1 MATGSQGSGAHG
13 DSMPDPHRP
22 REIARAQ
29 RWADGGLASSVVGW
43 DRERPVPTEDDRG
56 PEHGRGTMFGVA
68 LGVLFVVVLAV
79 AMVAASLGIGSPSP
93 ESSAIAADDGAR
105 PDGPELTLAVA
116 DGVELSA
123 VQLEAYRE
131 ALDVASDECG
141 QSREDIAAIARN
153 VSDSAQGYDAELSGL
168 ELLRALP
175 EERAAGQDCAE
186 TAADVLASQFD

>member
-1 MATGSQGSGAHG
+1 MTRGSPGGGSDDG
-13 DSMPDPHRP
+13 SVPDPHRG

-43 DRERPVPTEDDRG
+43 DRGRPVPTEDDDATVR
-56 PEHGRGTMFGVA
+56 GRGTLFGVA
-68 LGVLFVVVLAV
+68 LGLVFVVVLAV
-79 AMVAASLGIGSPSP
+79 AMVAASLGAGPRSGSPTV
-93 ESSAIAADDGAR
+93 AAEDDGTR

-123 VQLEAYRE
+123 ERLEAYRE

-141 QSREDIAAIARN
+141 QSRADIAAIARN
-153 VSDSAQGYDAELSGL
+153 VSDSAEGYDADLSSL

-175 EERAAGQDCAE
+175 EERATGQDCAE